1 MQVVRL
7 QQYHIG
13 NRAPSRFENVLMIQ
27 RAELRSREGKQV
39 KFRRNSAVR
48 GVPWPG
54 SSSTPLI
61 GISDK

>member
-7 QQYHIG
+7 QQYDLG
-13 NRAPSRFENVLMIQ
+13 NRAPSRFNVFMIQ
-27 RAELRSREGKQV
+27 RAELRSREGKQG

-48 GVPWPG
+48 GVPRPG